1 MQKESVKLWT
11 NLLKKGLGII
21 HETETSDFFNNAEN
35 QKYDINNKVVSLQAS
50 KDIFSKTA
58 IITQKRSGNVKT
70 VFEYPLGPLPWAL
83 LNSMGTMKKTTKS
96 LLMYKLEEW
105 SECILSEEGKNALI
119 IGMAY
124 VKQLKAI
131 DTTYGSFA
139 ANLLTIILSI
149 RKDARELM

>member
-1 MQKESVKLWT
+1 
-11 NLLKKGLGII
+11 
-21 HETETSDFFNNAEN
+21 
-35 QKYDINNKVVSLQAS
+35 
-50 KDIFSKTA
+50 
-58 IITQKRSGNVKT
+58 
-70 VFEYPLGPLPWAL
+70 
-83 LNSMGTMKKTTKS
+83 
-96 LLMYKLEEW
+96 MYKLEEW